1 MRTLCETT
9 KFQVNECS
17 NLVHNFA
24 ERGVDGMKF
33 LTSTKQ
39 EIMSLVNNKMGPC
52 LKIEHL
58 QKLLKVSWL
67 ALGVPLNHYYYHIHV
82 TSHFRID

>member
-67 ALGVPLNHYYYHIHV
+67 ALGVP
-82 TSHFRID
+82 